1 MCGERC
7 RFDPYTRGLT
17 EERYDQQEMQE
28 LREAA
33 MDEARDC
40 LPSRALELMSAYGS
54 APAPRGRFGLVLS
67 TLGRQ
72 GEMCSVSTSSNTS
85 AGPAR

>member
-1 MCGERC
+1 M
-7 RFDPYTRGLT
+7 T
-17 EERYDQQEMQE
+17 EERYDQLEMRE

-33 MDEARDC
+33 IDEARDC
-40 LPSRALELMSAYGS
+40 LPSRALELMSAHGS

-72 GEMCSVSTSSNTS
+72 GSPRIFEVRSSSTVLVLTVSTRTVS
-85 AGPAR
+85 